1 MVDVEEKDDKRIF
14 LMVAGLGFLG
24 LLLASAVAGDDF
36 TKSRCVLYCNDQGY
50 ANANWGG
57 GFDNRTP
64 EWYDC
69 YEKCMGRDKAMPE
82 KEQVSGIKPVLCP
95 I

>member
-24 LLLASAVAGDDF
+24 LMLASAVAGDDF
-36 TKSRCVLYCNDQGY
+36 AKSRCVLYCNDQGY
-50 ANANWGG
+50 DRNGNESP
-57 GFDNRTP
+57 D
-64 EWYDC
+64 WYSC
-69 YEKCMGRDKAMPE
+69 FEKCMN
-82 KEQVSGIKPVLCP
+82 KEGIKSEKQPELGINPVLCP